1 MVYYVRFLKT
11 PRIQQQKG
19 SVSITAL
26 ICITTDLGDSFLA
39 EDADLVVTAAKDSE
53 IVYESQIKWNAYNRE
68 LPITLG
74 PLPANLIHKTL
85 SLTIDTWPESQPK
98 SMSEHR
104 LSPWPSIPLVVG
116 ATSAPFGPQSAP
128 AAKLVRRTINAPE
141 AAELQVWEETGN
153 SIARHIWDAGLATVM
168 YLGET
173 LHHMSQR
180 AHAVKRGKAPTACTM
195 PALEKVLSTSRTS
208 LTQVV
213 ELGAGC
219 GIVGIGLAQMLANCS
234 VLLTDLPEVE
244 EIITRNIHCTR
255 PGDVSSVRYQNLD
268 WEQPPDDLCS
278 QPIALILVSD
288 CTYNAD
294 SLPVLVSCLD
304 RLVRTSP
311 EAIILVSLKRRHDS
325 ETVFFDLMRSAGFRS
340 VQDSMEI
347 PSEHGQVDEIEFH
360 CYSRD
365 ARV

>member
-11 PRIQQQKG
+11 PRIQKG
-19 SVSITAL
+19 SITAL
-26 ICITTDLGDSFLA
+26 ICITTDLGDAFLA
-39 EDADLVVTAAKDSE
+39 EDADLVLTVEKDKE
-53 IVYESQIKWNAYNRE
+53 VVYKSQIKWNAYNRE

-74 PLPANLIHKTL
+74 PLPVNLIKTL
-85 SLTIDTWPESQPK
+85 VLKVDAEAEPPSKSKSISESD
-98 SMSEHR
+98 
-104 LSPWPSIPLVVG
+104 LSPSIPLIVG
-116 ATSAPFGPQSAP
+116 AISAPFGPQNTP
-128 AAKLVRRTINAPE
+128 AAKLVQRTINAPE
-141 AAELQVWEETGN
+141 AVRLQVWEETGN
-153 SIARHIWDAGLATVM
+153 SIARHIWDAGLATVV

-173 LHHMSQR
+173 LQRMSQGD
-180 AHAVKRGKAPTACTM
+180 VKRNKATKSPL
-195 PALEKVLSTSRTS
+195 PALEKVLRTSRS
-208 LTQVV
+208 SVIQVV

-219 GIVGIGLAQMLANCS
+219 GIVGIGLAQMLSHCS

-244 EIITRNIHCTR
+244 EIITRNINETR
-255 PGDVSSVRYQNLD
+255 PANVSSVRYQNLD

-311 EAIILVSLKRRHDS
+311 EAIVLVSLKRRHES

-340 VQDSMEI
+340 VQDSMEL
-347 PSEHGQVDEIEFH
+347 PSEHGQVDEIEFY

-365 ARV
+365 VRV

>member
-11 PRIQQQKG
+11 PRIQKG
-19 SVSITAL
+19 SITAL
-26 ICITTDLGDSFLA
+26 ICITTDLGDAFLA
-39 EDADLVVTAAKDSE
+39 EDADLVLTVEKDNE
-53 IVYESQIKWNAYNRE
+53 VVYKSQIKWNAYNRE

-74 PLPANLIHKTL
+74 PLPVNLIKTL
-85 SLTIDTWPESQPK
+85 VLKVDAEAEPQSK
-98 SMSEHR
+98 SKSISEPC
-104 LSPWPSIPLVVG
+104 LSPSIPLIVG
-116 ATSAPFGPQSAP
+116 AISAPFGPQNTP
-128 AAKLVRRTINAPE
+128 AAKLVQRTINAPE
-141 AAELQVWEETGN
+141 AVRLQVWEETGN
-153 SIARHIWDAGLATVM
+153 SIARHIWDAGLATVV

-173 LHHMSQR
+173 LQRMSQR
-180 AHAVKRGKAPTACTM
+180 DHAVKRNKAPTKSAL
-195 PALEKVLSTSRTS
+195 PALEKVLTTSRTS
-208 LTQVV
+208 VIQVV

-219 GIVGIGLAQMLANCS
+219 GIVGIGLAQMLSNCS

-244 EIITRNIHCTR
+244 EIITRNINETR
-255 PGDVSSVRYQNLD
+255 PANVSSIRYQNLD

-311 EAIILVSLKRRHDS
+311 EAIILVSLKRRHES

-340 VQDSMEI
+340 VQDSMEL
-347 PSEHGQVDEIEFH
+347 PSEHGQVDEIEFY

-365 ARV
+365 GRV